1 MGAARRHSRTPLGL
15 TQDEAKL
22 MVEAAESDMAIRDA
36 VEVFTG
42 REWTTLT
49 AGEKVN
55 ALLTNDAVAR
65 AAGAIAGALRGK
77 RDLRSEVDLAR
88 FGIST
93 ADRAQLLETQVA
105 ELRTKLERVA
115 EENQALRS
123 ENVAI
128 KAADAMA
135 VHSGREAA

>member
-49 AGEKVN
+49 AGEKV
-55 ALLTNDAVAR
+55 NDAVAR

>member
-1 MGAARRHSRTPLGL
+1 MGANRHSRTPLGL
-15 TQDEAKL
+15 TQEEAKL
-22 MVEAAESDMAIRDA
+22 MVEAAESDPAIREA
-36 VEVFTG
+36 AEVFTG

-49 AGEKVN
+49 TGEKVN

-65 AAGAIAGALRGK
+65 AAGAMAGALRGK

-115 EENQALRS
+115 EENQALRA

-128 KAADAMA
+128 KATDAMA